1 MEFDATF
8 YISRVSK
15 STVGIFS
22 QELSTFH
29 LCRTVG
35 TPNEIQDAHFDTPNM
50 EPKNDFIA
58 GQRYRSE
65 AEPELG
71 LGRVEERDGRRVRIH
86 FPAADE
92 TRIFAIESA
101 PLRRAA
107 FQVGDTL
114 IAEDGEPFEIAAVET
129 VDGLLRY
136 RDGKGTQHPE
146 SAVAAAAGPSDIIDR
161 LKAGQIDPGAA
172 FELRVQAQ
180 NIRHRIRRSPVR
192 GFVGAKIDLLPHQI
206 HIAREVAE
214 RPRPR
219 VLLAD
224 EVGLGKTI
232 EACLILHR
240 LHCTGRAERILI
252 LVPEALVHQWFVEL
266 YRRFHLLFSI
276 HHAEDTDYLANQL
289 VITSVENLSSDPET
303 AVGAVTAGWDLVIVD
318 EAHHLAWSPEAPSP
332 AYAIVEA
339 LGQASPGLLL
349 LTATPEQLG
358 RESHF
363 ARLRLLDPER
373 YPSLEAF
380 ETEADHYQK
389 TVKKAESLDK
399 KGDSKALRK
408 LLDESGPGRSLYRN
422 TRSAIS
428 GFPERVVHPVP
439 VEDKTDWLAE
449 LLREHKTEKF
459 LLICQGREAIETLDA
474 KLRDRIHVKTAL
486 FHEGLTLLQRDRN
499 AAWFAEDDGARLLLC
514 SEIGG
519 EGRNFQFCQHLI
531 LFDLPAHP
539 ERLEQR
545 IGRLDRIG
553 QADTIHIHV
562 PFLEGT
568 AEARRFAW
576 FHEGMNAFA
585 APLRGAHLIM
595 KQFQDRFESGEAAD
609 KLNAETRAARDV
621 IEAQLEAGR
630 DRLLELHSCDP
641 ERADTTIG
649 QIRAA
654 ERDPELHAFLLRL
667 FDAAGVFPEDLGN
680 DDWLLKPGPTYTG
693 LFPGFSGESDLAATF
708 TRSRALAREDITFL
722 TSDHPMITEGID
734 QLLTTPQGSVAAEQR
749 VGSPDVHLELLYML
763 ECPAPARLH
772 LDRFLPP
779 TPIHFAVDPSGSETE
794 LDPAP
799 DPPSDPHLRN
809 PLVEHP
815 PLQALVPGMIESA
828 DELAN
833 ERAAALLEA
842 ARGAVAET
850 LDTEIER
857 MQSLASVNPDISEDD
872 VEELRSEKQAIL
884 AALQSPA
891 LRLDA
896 MRLMLFAPEA

>member
-1 MEFDATF
+1 MD
-8 YISRVSK
+8 
-15 STVGIFS
+15 ST
-22 QELSTFH
+22 
-29 LCRTVG
+29 
-35 TPNEIQDAHFDTPNM
+35 P
-50 EPKNDFIA
+50 DFQP

-71 LGRVEERDGRRVRIH
+71 LGRVQERDGRRVQIH

-101 PLRRAA
+101 PLRRAI
-107 FQVGDTL
+107 FHVGDTL
-114 IAEDGEPFEIAAVET
+114 IAPDGTPFEVEAVET
-129 VDGLLRY
+129 RETLLHY
-136 RDGKGTQHPE
+136 ISTTGTEHAE
-146 SAVAAAAGPSDIIDR
+146 SEIEASAGPSDIADR
-161 LKAGQIDPGAA
+161 LKSGQIDPSEA
-172 FELRVQAQ
+172 FDLRVQAQ

-192 GFVGAKIDLLPHQI
+192 GFVGAKIDLLPHQV
-206 HIAREVAE
+206 HIAHEVAA
-214 RPRPR
+214 RPLPR

-289 VITSVENLSSDPET
+289 VITSVENLSSDPEA

-318 EAHHLAWSPEAPSP
+318 EAHHLAWSPDGPSP

-373 YPSLEAF
+373 YPSFEAF
-380 ETEADHYQK
+380 NAEADTYQK
-389 TVKKAESLDK
+389 TVKKAEALHK
-399 KGDSKALRK
+399 KGDAKALRK

-428 GFPERVVHPVP
+428 GFPERVVHPVA
-439 VEDKTDWLAE
+439 VDDKTDWLVE
-449 LLREHKTEKF
+449 LLRENKTDKF
-459 LLICQGREAIETLDA
+459 LLICQGRAAIETLDE
-474 KLRDRIHVKTAL
+474 KLRERIHVKTAL

-519 EGRNFQFCQHLI
+519 EGRNFQFCHHLI
-531 LFDLPAHP
+531 LFDLPTHP

-553 QADTIHIHV
+553 QTETIQIHV
-562 PFLEGT
+562 PYLEDT

-585 APLRGAHLIM
+585 APLRGAHVIM
-595 KQFQDRFESGEAAD
+595 EQFNERFESGED
-609 KLNAETRAARDV
+609 LKKLTPATRRARDR
-621 IEAQLEAGR
+621 IESQLEAGR
-630 DRLLELHSCDP
+630 DRLLELHSCDA
-641 ERADTTIG
+641 EQAATTIG
-649 QIRAA
+649 QIRDA
-654 ERDPELHAFLLRL
+654 ERDPELHAFLLHL

-693 LFPGFSGESDLAATF
+693 LFPGFSGDSDLAATF
-708 TRSRALAREDITFL
+708 TRSRALAREDILFL
-722 TSDHPMITEGID
+722 TSDHPMISEGLD
-734 QLLTTPQGSVAAEQR
+734 QLLTTPQGSVSAVQR
-749 VGSPDVHLELLYML
+749 EGSPDVNLELLYML

-799 DPPSDPHLRN
+799 GPPADPHLRN
-809 PLVEHP
+809 PLAEHP
-815 PLQALVPGMIESA
+815 PLQALVPSMLESA
-828 DELAN
+828 DEIADTKVAVMLASA
-833 ERAAALLEA
+833 RDAATEI
-842 ARGAVAET
+842 

-857 MQSLASVNPDISEDD
+857 LQSLASVNPDISEDD
-872 VEELRSEKQAIL
+872 VEVLKNEKTAVL
-884 AALQSPA
+884 AALQAPA

-896 MRLMLFAPEA
+896 LRLVLFGPGT